1 MGTMGGETHM
11 IQMTGTMM
19 WGLHDIVYLLRVL
32 ATDQLANF
40 TCGSEAFGLVSMNN
54 LDKQALIYR
63 KFLDCL
69 LKLFLPILVD
79 TPWTVFVFV
88 SLQFLVTHSV
98 VRNVILNC
106 VRRGTLWSITLNR
119 AYLLVKYGA
128 SFRLEIRMPGDNL
141 FAWLFGNISSR
152 KQPWLVC
159 MTANNSKKN
168 CRRLEVIRCVTF
180 PT

>member
-40 TCGSEAFGLVSMNN
+40 TCGSEAFGL
-54 LDKQALIYR
+54 
-63 KFLDCL
+63 
-69 LKLFLPILVD
+69 
-79 TPWTVFVFV
+79 
-88 SLQFLVTHSV
+88 FLVTHSV